1 MRSLLVAAVLGV
13 VSFITPPARADGP
26 DPVVA
31 VAVGA
36 ATVLAGF
43 AVGGTLMA
51 ASPGSAGRT
60 EAGWFAIESGFAI
73 APLVSHGLV
82 DEWGRGAVFAAIPTG
97 TTLATL
103 PVFLVNDAS
112 VEHGTLPQQRVM
124 WGLFCAGLAASTAGI
139 IDTAFATGRSLRIAP
154 ALGAGNVGLMVGGAL

>member
-1 MRSLLVAAVLGV
+1 MRSLLVAAILGA
-13 VSFITPPARADGP
+13 VSFLTHPARADGA

-36 ATVLAGF
+36 ATLLAGF
-43 AVGGTLMA
+43 AVGGTLTA

-60 EAGWFAIESGFAI
+60 AAGWFTIEGGFTV
-73 APLVSHGLV
+73 APLVSHGMV
-82 DEWGRGAVFAAIPTG
+82 DEWIRGAVFAAIPTA
-97 TTLATL
+97 TTLGTL

-124 WGLFCAGLAASTAGI
+124 WGLFCAGLGASMAGI
-139 IDTAFATGRSLRIAP
+139 IDTAFAPERSLHIAP
-154 ALGAGNVGLMVGGAL
+154 VLGAGHAGLTVGGAW